1 VKIKLI
7 KNGERKSFQTYKNIH
22 KVILFYYCYYYIF
35 VCVMAIITE
44 HCSSSDPSTLISS
57 KIRDNKHLQWKPIIA
72 SPGEIPHEDH
82 I

>member
-1 VKIKLI
+1 
-7 KNGERKSFQTYKNIH
+7 
-22 KVILFYYCYYYIF
+22 
-35 VCVMAIITE
+35 MAIITE